1 MTGVKNRLS
10 RLRAGFAARGIDA
23 VLISQPENR
32 LYLSGFD
39 GSAGFL
45 LITGERAVIATDF
58 RYIEQAE
65 RQSPDYD
72 IFQIKGARA
81 DWLSRLIATEKPQ
94 RLGVEAGHIT
104 LSLYQRLS
112 DILKRERPRLKLVA
126 VDNLVEDLRAMKEP
140 DEIALIT
147 EAAAT
152 ADAAMKHIGDII
164 DVGMTEQQ
172 IAWEADKFI
181 REKGGEPP
189 SFETIV
195 AAGPNAALPHSK
207 PSSRPI
213 QEGEPI
219 IIDMGARSG
228 GYASDMSRTFCLGAP
243 DGRFTEVYNTVLAAQ
258 LAAIDGIEEG
268 MTGHQVDRIAR
279 VVIEKTGYGEAFGH
293 GLGHGVGLAVH
304 EAPRLGPNSKER
316 LASGMVL
323 TIEPGIYLS
332 EWGGVRIED
341 LLVLDSGTVR
351 VLSRADKTLEDNK

>member
-10 RLRAGFAARGIDA
+10 RLRARFAASDIDA

-72 IFQIKGARA
+72 IFQIKGSSA
-81 DWLSRLIATEKPQ
+81 DWLSKLIAAEKPQ

-112 DILKRERPRLKLVA
+112 DILKRERPRLKLIG
-126 VDNLVEDLRAMKEP
+126 VDNLVEGLRAVKEP
-140 DEIALIT
+140 GEIALIT

-152 ADAAMKHIGDII
+152 ADAAMKYIGDILDI
-164 DVGMTEQQ
+164 GMTEQQ
-172 IAWEADKFI
+172 IAWEVEKFI
-181 REKGGEPP
+181 REKSGEPL

-195 AAGPNAALPHSK
+195 AAGSNAALPHSK

-213 QEGEPI
+213 QEGEPVL
-219 IIDMGARSG
+219 IDMGARSG
-228 GYASDMSRTFCLGAP
+228 GYASDMSRTFCLGTP
-243 DGRFTEVYNTVLAAQ
+243 DDRFTEVYNTVLAAQ
-258 LAAIDGIEEG
+258 LAAIDGIKEG
-268 MTGHQVDRIAR
+268 ITGHQIDRIAR
-279 VVIEKTGYGEAFGH
+279 MVIEKAGYGESFGH

-304 EAPRLGPNSKER
+304 ESPRLGQNSEER
-316 LASGMVL
+316 LASGMVF

-332 EWGGVRIED
+332 GWGGVRIED
-341 LLVLDSGTVR
+341 LLVLDSGTAR